1 MAKTKYAVVLT
12 TATNRKVCGIAPTLA
27 QAQVWATNLSVSLD
41 NTTALNTVAVD
52 VMALDVAEHAIAA
65 FGPQPKR
72 TARQFPNESGKDSH
86 VPRRMADYAR
96 DWISF
101 WTARAH
107 SARVPCGSDYGLSIP
122 ESDAI
127 LTTLRSIL
135 NLRGMY

>member
-1 MAKTKYAVVLT
+1 ML
-12 TATNRKVCGIAPTLA
+12 
-27 QAQVWATNLSVSLD
+27 NLSFNTKLDIAERFANSL
-41 NTTALNTVAVD
+41 
-52 VMALDVAEHAIAA
+52 
-65 FGPQPKR
+65 
-72 TARQFPNESGKDSH
+72 PNESGKDNY
-86 VPRRMADYAR
+86 VPRRMANYAQ

-135 NLRGMY
+135 NPAT